1 MFNIQ
6 KDELRIVVYFH
17 LHLVLG
23 FQFQYHYKLH
33 STKQLILLKKN
44 LKKKT
49 YTSVIQPLGYS
60 FHPSACLQV

>member
-23 FQFQYHYKLH
+23 FQFQYRYKLH
-33 STKQLILLKKN
+33 STKQLILLKKIET
-44 LKKKT
+44 KH
-49 YTSVIQPLGYS
+49 I
-60 FHPSACLQV
+60 LQ